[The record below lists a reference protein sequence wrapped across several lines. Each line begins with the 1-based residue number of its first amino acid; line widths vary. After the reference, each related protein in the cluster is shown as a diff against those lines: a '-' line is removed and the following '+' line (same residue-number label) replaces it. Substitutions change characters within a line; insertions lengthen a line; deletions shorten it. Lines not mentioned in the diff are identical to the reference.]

1 MDRTAEAYPKLNK
14 LPVSPAQRQTAAELP
29 WYRTWLLSTGRTEA
43 EVNSTTSQHASPV
56 DAVVAGDAQ
65 EQ

>member
-1 MDRTAEAYPKLNK
+1 MPSLERRPL
-14 LPVSPAQRQTAAELP
+14 SPAQRQTAAELP
-29 WYRTWLLSTGRTEA
+29 WYHTWLLSTGRTEA
-43 EVNSTTSQHASPV
+43 EVNSITSQHASPV

>member
-1 MDRTAEAYPKLNK
+1 MPGPEQHPL
-14 LPVSPAQRQTAAELP
+14 SPAQRQTAAELQ

-43 EVNSTTSQHASPV
+43 EVNSTTYQHAPPV
-56 DAVVAGDAQ
+56 DVVVGDAQ